1 MHVQHFVA
9 RIGVAKAWMTRL
21 SDFEARRTLT
31 PRLMSLAYF
40 STLGGAAY
48 LLAWLVY
55 ATFRIALWLGL
66 LHMFVIAP
74 LALLATAVLARVF
87 LELTQAVL
95 EMHDTVQE
103 IHGNVDELG
112 ELPRRVRSWPAL
124 QKLAELGAKGGFLGQ
139 APAPSVR
146 KPEG

>member
-1 MHVQHFVA
+1 MHVQHLLQ
-9 RIGVAKAWMTRL
+9 RIDVAKAWLARL
-21 SDFEARRTLT
+21 SDFAVRRTLA
-31 PRLMSLAYF
+31 PSLMSLAYF

-55 ATFRIALWLGL
+55 ATFRIATWLGL
-66 LHMFVIAP
+66 LHLFVIAP
-74 LALLATAVLARVF
+74 LALFATAVLARVF

-95 EMHDTVQE
+95 EMHDTVLE
-103 IHGNVDELG
+103 IHGNVGELG

-124 QKLAELGAKGGFLGQ
+124 QKLAELGARGGFLGP

-146 KPEG
+146 KPGG